1 MMNRYPVPGICY
13 ALTTIISVALLGL
26 SLAAT
31 RIPAQDTP
39 IARAI
44 DAYVRPYVSTNNF
57 SGQILVRRG
66 TRTVYERNFGAADH
80 NRISPI
86 IATTRFHVASVS
98 MQLTS
103 AAVMR
108 LVDQHRLTLD
118 TRVSDLIPSVKGGD
132 RITIRNLLEMR
143 SGLSDI
149 NSRADYNDILG
160 RHQTPASLVAVVAND
175 TLLFA
180 PGSKYAHEEHS
191 AFNLLALIIEKATGL
206 SFARAMQQLLFAPA
220 GMTHSAIDDDSGP
233 CVSKGARGYAPSGV
247 ADLVPAQGIHWSGKA
262 GNASACTTARDE
274 ARFVQ
279 QLFHGG
285 LLSKE
290 SAAIVTD
297 TAGPNVGYG
306 WFRRPNTR
314 FGEFAFT
321 MSGRAPGFASYVV
334 YLPRED
340 LTVVVLSNIY
350 SSVTGDIGND
360 IAAIAL
366 GLPYKPLAFKVPL
379 LPADSLGLR
388 GLKFTFP
395 ADFYQPNATLEF
407 VQKGSELFLRW
418 PAAGGDTPLIP
429 IDRDHL
435 IDRAYWETVNIVR
448 KADGTVESITYD
460 RFKGT
465 LPGN

>member
-1 MMNRYPVPGICY
+1 MMTSKVF
-13 ALTTIISVALLGL
+13 LALLGMTFGT
-26 SLAAT
+26 T
-31 RIPAQDTP
+31 RIPAQD
-39 IARAI
+39 ASLVRAI
-44 DAYVRPYVSTNNF
+44 DAYILPYVSTNNF

-66 TRTVYERNFGAADH
+66 TKTVYERNFGASDH
-80 NRISPI
+80 NRIS
-86 IATTRFHVASVS
+86 AVTTTTRFHVASVS

-118 TRVSDLIPSVKGGD
+118 TRVSDIVPSVKGGD

-191 AFNLLALIIEKATGL
+191 AFNLLALIIEKTTGL
-206 SFARAMQQLLFAPA
+206 TFARAMQQLLFTPA
-220 GMTHSAIDDDSGP
+220 GMKNSAIDDDSGP

-247 ADLVPAQGIHWSGKA
+247 ADLVPAQPIHWSGKA

-274 ARFVQ
+274 ARWVQ
-279 QLFHGG
+279 LLFHGG
-285 LLSKE
+285 LLSEE

-297 TAGPNVGYG
+297 TAGPSVGYG
-306 WFRRPNTR
+306 WFRRASAR
-314 FGEFAFT
+314 FGEFSYN
-321 MSGRAPGFASYVV
+321 MSGRAPGFASFVL

-340 LTVVVLSNIY
+340 LTVVALSNIY
-350 SSVTGDIGND
+350 SSATGDIGND

-366 GLPYKPLAFKVPL
+366 GLPYKPLSFRTPL

-388 GLKFTFP
+388 GLRFTFP

-418 PAAGGDTPLIP
+418 PAGGGDSPLIP

-435 IDRAYWETVNIVR
+435 IDRAYWEPVSISR
-448 KADGTVESITYD
+448 KSDGTVESITYD
-460 RFKGT
+460 RFTGQ
-465 LPGN
+465 PAAPFPNR

>member
-1 MMNRYPVPGICY
+1 MTSKVF
-13 ALTTIISVALLGL
+13 LTMFGLL
-26 SLAAT
+26 LAAT
-31 RIPAQDTP
+31 RIPAQDAP
-39 IARAI
+39 VARAI
-44 DAYVRPYVSTNNF
+44 DAYVQPYVATNNF

-80 NRISPI
+80 NRISPVTT
-86 IATTRFHVASVS
+86 TTRFHVASVS

-118 TRVSDLIPSVKGGD
+118 TRVGGIVPSVKGGD
-132 RITIRNLLEMR
+132 RMTIRNLLEMR

-160 RHQTPASLVAVVAND
+160 RHQTPASLVAFIAND

-191 AFNLLALIIEKATGL
+191 AFNLLALIIEKTTGL

-220 GMTHSAIDDDSGP
+220 GMTHSAIDDDSGS

-247 ADLVPAQGIHWSGKA
+247 ADLIPAQRIQWSGKA

-297 TAGPNVGYG
+297 TAGPTVGFG
-306 WFRRPNTR
+306 WFRQPSTR

-321 MSGRAPGFASYVV
+321 MSGRAPGFGSYVL
-334 YLPRED
+334 YLTRED
-340 LTVVVLSNIY
+340 LTVVALSNIY

-360 IAAIAL
+360 VAAIAL
-366 GLPYKPLAFKVPL
+366 GLPYTPLAFRMPL

-407 VQKGSELFLRW
+407 VKQGSELFLRW
-418 PAAGGDTPLIP
+418 PAGGGDTPLIP

-435 IDRAYWETVNIVR
+435 IDRAYWEPVNIVR

-460 RFKGT
+460 RFKSI
-465 LPGN
+465 PPRN

>member
-1 MMNRYPVPGICY
+1 MTYNPMTSKVS
-13 ALTTIISVALLGL
+13 LTLLGL
-26 SLAAT
+26 SLAVT
-31 RIPAQDTP
+31 RIPAQDTSL
-39 IARAI
+39 ARAI
-44 DAYVRPYVSTNNF
+44 DAYVLAYASTNNF

-66 TRTVYERNFGAADH
+66 TRTLYERNFGAADH
-80 NRISPI
+80 NRISAVT
-86 IATTRFHVASVS
+86 ATTRFHVASVS

-118 TRVSDLIPSVKGGD
+118 TRVSDVVPSVKGGD

-149 NSRADYNDILG
+149 NSRADYDSSLQ
-160 RHQTPASLVAVVAND
+160 RHQTPASLVAVVASD

-191 AFNLLALIIEKATGL
+191 AFNLLALMIEKTTGL
-206 SFARAMQQLLFAPA
+206 TFARAMQRLLFEPA
-220 GMTHSAIDDDSGP
+220 GMTHSAIDDDSGL
-233 CVSKGARGYAPSGV
+233 CVSRGARGYEPSGV
-247 ADLVPAQGIHWSGKA
+247 ADLVPAQKIHWSGKA

-274 ARFVQ
+274 ARWVQ
-279 QLFHGG
+279 ALFHGT

-290 SAAIVTD
+290 SRAIVTD
-297 TAGPNVGYG
+297 TTGPTVGFG
-306 WFRRPNTR
+306 WFRRQSPR
-314 FGEFAFT
+314 FGEFAFS
-321 MSGRAPGFASYVV
+321 MSGRAPGFASFVL

-340 LTVVVLSNIY
+340 LTVVALSNIY
-350 SSVTGDIGND
+350 SSATGDIGND

-366 GLPYKPLAFKVPL
+366 DLPYKPLAFRTPL
-379 LPADSLGLR
+379 LPADSLKLR

-418 PAAGGDTPLIP
+418 PAGGGDTPLIP

-435 IDRAYWETVNIVR
+435 IDRAYWEPVNINR
-448 KADGTVESITYD
+448 RPDGTVESITYD

-465 LPGN
+465 SPSK

>member
-1 MMNRYPVPGICY
+1 MNSKVF
-13 ALTTIISVALLGL
+13 LALLGL
-26 SLAAT
+26 ALGAT
-31 RIPAQDTP
+31 RLCAQD
-39 IARAI
+39 ASLVRAI
-44 DAYVRPYVSTNNF
+44 DAYVLPYVSTNNF

-66 TRTVYERNFGAADH
+66 TKTVYERNFGAADH
-80 NRISPI
+80 NRISAVT
-86 IATTRFHVASVS
+86 ATTRFHVASVS

-118 TRVSDLIPSVKGGD
+118 TRVSSIVPSVKGGD

-149 NSRADYNDILG
+149 NSRPDYNDILSH
-160 RHQTPASLVAVVAND
+160 HQTPASLVAFVAND
-175 TLLFA
+175 TLLSV

-191 AFNLLALIIEKATGL
+191 AFNLLALIIEKTTGL
-206 SFARAMQQLLFAPA
+206 TFARAMQQLLFAPA
-220 GMTHSAIDDDSGP
+220 GMKNSAIDDDSGP
-233 CVSKGARGYAPSGV
+233 CVSKGARGYAPDGV
-247 ADLVPAQGIHWSGKA
+247 ADLVPAQKIHWSGKA

-274 ARFVQ
+274 ARWVHE
-279 QLFHGG
+279 LFHGT

-290 SAAIVTD
+290 SRAIVTD
-297 TAGPNVGYG
+297 TAGPTVGFG
-306 WFRRPNTR
+306 WFRRPSTR
-314 FGEFAFT
+314 FGEFAYN
-321 MSGRAPGFASYVV
+321 MGGRAPGFASFVI

-340 LTVVVLSNIY
+340 VTVVALSNVY
-350 SSVTGDIGND
+350 SSATGDIGND

-366 GLPYKPLAFKVPL
+366 GLPYKPLAFKMPL
-379 LPADSLGLR
+379 LPPDSLGLR

-418 PAAGGDTPLIP
+418 PASGGDTPLIP

-435 IDRAYWETVNIVR
+435 IDRAYWEPVNIIR
-448 KADGTVESITYD
+448 KPDGTIESITYD
-460 RFKGT
+460 RFTGT
-465 LPGN
+465 VTKH

>member
-1 MMNRYPVPGICY
+1 MN
-13 ALTTIISVALLGL
+13 ASNISCFYRLRIPLIGL
-26 SLAAT
+26 SLVAT
-31 RIPAQDTP
+31 RIGAQDSSLV
-39 IARAI
+39 RAI
-44 DAYVRPYVSTNNF
+44 DAYILPYASTNNF

-66 TRTVYERNFGAADH
+66 TKTVYERNFGAADH
-80 NRISPI
+80 NRISAVT
-86 IATTRFHVASVS
+86 ATTRFHVASVS

-118 TRVSDLIPSVKGGD
+118 TRVSGIVPSVKGGD
-132 RITIRNLLEMR
+132 SITIRNLLEMR

-160 RHQTPASLVAVVAND
+160 CHQTPASLVGVIAND
-175 TLLFA
+175 T
-180 PGSKYAHEEHS
+180 
-191 AFNLLALIIEKATGL
+191 
-206 SFARAMQQLLFAPA
+206 LLFAPA
-220 GMTHSAIDDDSGP
+220 GMTHSAIDDDRGP
-233 CVSKGARGYAPSGV
+233 CVSIGARGYAPSGV
-247 ADLVPAQGIHWSGKA
+247 ADLVPAQQIHWSGKA

-274 ARFVQ
+274 ARWVHA
-279 QLFHGG
+279 LFHGG

-306 WFRRPNTR
+306 WFRRPSAR
-314 FGEFAFT
+314 FGEFSYN
-321 MSGRAPGFASYVV
+321 MSGRAPGFASYVL

-340 LTVVVLSNIY
+340 LTVVALSNIY
-350 SSVTGDIGND
+350 SSATSEIGDE

-366 GLPYKPLAFKVPL
+366 GLSYKRLAFSTPL
-379 LPADSLGLR
+379 LPADSLQLS

-418 PAAGGDTPLIP
+418 PAGGGDSPLIP

-435 IDRAYWETVNIVR
+435 IDRAYWEPVNITR

-460 RFKGT
+460 RFTGM
-465 LPGN
+465 PPRN

>member
-1 MMNRYPVPGICY
+1 M
-13 ALTTIISVALLGL
+13 LGL
-26 SLAAT
+26 SLAVT
-31 RIPAQDTP
+31 RIPAQDAP
-39 IARAI
+39 VVRAI
-44 DAYVRPYVSTNNF
+44 DAYVQPYVSTNNF

-66 TRTVYERNFGAADH
+66 TKTVYERNFGAADH
-80 NRISPI
+80 NRISPVT
-86 IATTRFHVASVS
+86 AATRFHVASVS

-118 TRVSDLIPSVKGGD
+118 TRVSDLVPSVKGGD

-149 NSRADYNDILG
+149 NSRSDYNDILQ

-191 AFNLLALIIEKATGL
+191 AFNLLALIIEKTTGL
-206 SFARAMQQLLFAPA
+206 TFARAMQQLLFAPA

-233 CVSKGARGYAPSGV
+233 CVSKGARGYTPSGV
-247 ADLVPAQGIHWSGKA
+247 ADLVPAQSIHWSGKA

-279 QLFHGG
+279 QIFHGG
-285 LLSKE
+285 LLTKE

-297 TAGPNVGYG
+297 TAGPTVGFG
-306 WFRRPNTR
+306 WFRRPSTR

-321 MSGRAPGFASYVV
+321 MSGRAPGFASYVL

-340 LTVVVLSNIY
+340 LTVVALSNIY

-360 IAAIAL
+360 VAAIAL
-366 GLPYKPLAFKVPL
+366 GLPYKPLAFRMPL

-418 PAAGGDTPLIP
+418 PAGGGDTPLIP

-435 IDRAYWETVNIVR
+435 IDRAYWEPVNIVR

-465 LPGN
+465 PPAN

>member
-1 MMNRYPVPGICY
+1 M
-13 ALTTIISVALLGL
+13 LGL
-26 SLAAT
+26 LLAVT
-31 RIPAQDTP
+31 RLPAQNAP
-39 IARAI
+39 VARAI
-44 DAYVRPYVSTNNF
+44 DAYVQPYVATNNF

-66 TRTVYERNFGAADH
+66 TKTVYERNFGAADH
-80 NRISPI
+80 NRISPVN
-86 IATTRFHVASVS
+86 ATTRFHVASVS

-118 TRVSDLIPSVKGGD
+118 TRVSDLVPSVKGGD

-149 NSRADYNDILG
+149 NSRTDYNDILQ

-191 AFNLLALIIEKATGL
+191 AFNLLALIIEKSTGL
-206 SFARAMQQLLFAPA
+206 TFARAMQQLLFVPA

-233 CVSKGARGYAPSGV
+233 CVSKGARGYQPNGV
-247 ADLVPAQGIHWSGKA
+247 ADLDPAQRIHWSGKA

-297 TAGPNVGYG
+297 TAGPTVGFG

-360 IAAIAL
+360 VAAIAL
-366 GLPYKPLAFKVPL
+366 GLPYKPLAFRIPL
-379 LPADSLGLR
+379 LPADSLRLA

-407 VQKGSELFLRW
+407 VKQGSELFLRW

-435 IDRAYWETVNIVR
+435 IDRAYWEPVNIVR
-448 KADGTVESITYD
+448 KADGTIESITYD

-465 LPGN
+465 PPVK